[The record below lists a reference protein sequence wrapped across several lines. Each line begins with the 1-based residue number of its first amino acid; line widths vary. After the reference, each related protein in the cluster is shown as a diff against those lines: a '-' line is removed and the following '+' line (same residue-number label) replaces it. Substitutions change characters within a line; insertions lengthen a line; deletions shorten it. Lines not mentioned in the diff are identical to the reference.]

1 MIPIIRPWLGPEE
14 ARAAHDAILS
24 GWIAQGPKVREFE
37 AAFCTATGCAHAV
50 AVSSATTGLHL
61 ALHGLGVGPGDEV
74 ICPSLS
80 FIATANSIRY
90 CGATPIFAD
99 VDPVTQNL
107 SGASIAAVLTKRTKA
122 VLVVHQAGMPC
133 DLADIAAALPGGV
146 AVVEDAACA
155 IGSTYR
161 GAPIGSHS
169 PLVVFS
175 FHPRKLVTCGEGGMV
190 AVRDGAL
197 AERLRRLRQHAM
209 TVNDVQRH
217 QSATFLLEQYDELG
231 WNYRM
236 TDIQAA
242 VGLVQLA
249 KLPAMTE
256 RRRALAERYTAALAG
271 VGLVLPTDPPW
282 GTTNYQS
289 YCVRIPHA
297 TAASRNDILQAML
310 DKGVM
315 GKRGIMAAHL
325 EPAFAGHP
333 HVPLPHSEAWAADSL
348 VLPLYHEM
356 TASDQDQ
363 VVAALQSATRGRI

>member
-37 AAFCTATGCAHAV
+37 SAFCAAAGCAHAV

-74 ICPSLS
+74 VCPSLS

-90 CGATPIFAD
+90 CGATPVFAD

-107 SGASIAAVLTKRTKA
+107 TGATVAAVLP
-122 VLVVHQAGMPC
+122 AGVIM
-133 DLADIAAALPGGV
+133 
-146 AVVEDAACA
+146 VEDAACA

-161 GAPIGSHS
+161 DKPIGGYA

-190 AVRDGAL
+190 AVQDA
-197 AERLRRLRQHAM
+197 AIADRLRRLRQHAM

-217 QSATFLLEQYDELG
+217 TSTTFLLEQYDELG
-231 WNYRM
+231 WNHRM

-242 VGLVQLA
+242 VGIVQLA
-249 KLPAMTE
+249 KLPAMTT
-256 RRRALAERYTAALAG
+256 RRRQLAAAYTQALADL
-271 VGLVLPTDPPW
+271 GLVLPCDPAW

-289 YCVRIPHA
+289 YCVRVPGC
-297 TAASRNDILQAML
+297 TAERRNAILQAML
-310 DKGVM
+310 DDGVM
-315 GKRGIMAAHL
+315 GKRGIMASHQ
-325 EPAFAGHP
+325 EPAYAGHP
-333 HVPLPHSEAWAADSL
+333 HVPLPQTEAWAADSL

-356 TASDQDQ
+356 TQDELAR
-363 VVAALQSATRGRI
+363 VVQSLRKALTTIAK